1 VKLARYHAGGKVVI
15 EDAPIPNCPAGGLL
29 VQVEASGLCSGEL
42 MTWYL
47 DRKAPH
53 VLGHEFAGRV
63 IESQDA
69 RFPVGCRVAPHHH
82 APCGEC
88 ETCRRGAFVH
98 CPTWK
103 PNRLDPGGMA
113 EYVAVPPELLAD
125 THRVDDLEPS
135 DAALVEPLACVVKQ
149 LRRMRH
155 EPGQPFSVVG
165 LGVMGI
171 LHLLARPGAVGFDV
185 HPARVAWSRAQG
197 LDARPNG
204 TDQKFPYVAVM
215 PGSESAVQFALE
227 IAAPDAVI
235 GLFAP
240 LPPGV
245 APRTPWEDYYFRD
258 VTWVNS
264 YSCGPD
270 DTAHAVSLLRAGG
283 IKASQVVSDFIG
295 LEELP
300 AKYEQMQRG
309 EILKAM
315 VLFGND

>member
-1 VKLARYHAGGKVVI
+1 MKLARYHAGGKVVI
-15 EDAPIPNCPAGGLL
+15 EDAPLPPCPSGGLL
-29 VQVEASGLCSGEL
+29 VKVEASGLCSGEL

-63 IESQDA
+63 VESQDK

-82 APCGEC
+82 APCGHC
-88 ETCRRGAFVH
+88 ALCRRGASVH
-98 CPTWK
+98 CPHWK
-103 PNRLDPGGMA
+103 PNRLNPGGLA
-113 EYVAVPPELLAD
+113 EYVAIPAELLAD
-125 THRVDDLEPS
+125 THRADDLAPE

-155 EPGQPFSVVG
+155 EPGLPLAVVG
-165 LGVMGI
+165 LGVMGV
-171 LHLLARPGAVGFDV
+171 LHMLSRPGAVGFDIN
-185 HPARVAWSRAQG
+185 PARAAWSRALG

-204 TDQKFPYVAVM
+204 TDQQFPFVAVM
-215 PGSESAVQFALE
+215 PGSESAVAFALE

-258 VTWVNS
+258 LTWVNS
-264 YSCGPD
+264 YSCGPQ
-270 DTAHAVSLLRAGG
+270 DTAEAMALLRQGTVR
-283 IKASQVVSDFIG
+283 ASQVVSDFIS

-309 EILKAM
+309 EIFKAM
-315 VLFGND
+315 VIFRND